1 MPSKSPSPNDEGNNI
16 NNDDDPTV
24 PSLPNLSTNFAMEGD
39 WRQKLQL
46 ESNNFNVMM
55 GGNNNMMLNHGF
67 VGNANYF
74 VGDTTTN
81 ATTATSVGGTVGMT
95 NNDGN
100 STPAA
105 AAAGA
110 GEGGGNITQEQME
123 AELKRMQKENEE
135 LMKLISSRQQQQLGG
150 GGSDFVTTAT
160 GVTNN
165 DNMNS
170 MMVPQKDGGA
180 ESDNHQLNKDG
191 GINNSEGQSKSD
203 TNGAAAVGMNT
214 NPATAIMGGMMM
226 GGMNNTMNMNM
237 MMPYSTM
244 MGGMN
249 DMMSFNNN
257 NSLMMPYSMG
267 QPSMNN
273 MSTSNNNTTTTS
285 INNTTNNEDSL
296 KLPSTRKH
304 PPSTKLIT
312 MALDSNEDPNWEERY
327 HELQLFKSQ
336 HGHTRVPARYKPNPK
351 LGRWV
356 MTQRRQFTVLMQGF
370 PSALTTERMNRLNEI
385 GFVWALRADPVT
397 MWNRKFGELKA
408 YKKLFGNC
416 MVPQRYQ
423 PNPKLGTWV
432 HTQRRQYK
440 LMIDGKKSAMNNEK
454 MAALDSIGFFWMAK
468 QKDGGEIGG
477 SAAAAAVPSLPPV
490 GKSEGYGEE
499 VDEDSGGED

>member
-1 MPSKSPSPNDEGNNI
+1 MPSKSPSPNDEGNN
-16 NNDDDPTV
+16 NNDDPTV

-105 AAAGA
+105 GAAA

-135 LMKLISSRQQQQLGG
+135 LMKLISSRQQQQQLG

-160 GVTNN
+160 AFGGSAGTNN
-165 DNMNS
+165 ENMNS

-203 TNGAAAVGMNT
+203 TNGAAAVGMNM
-214 NPATAIMGGMMM
+214 NPATAIMGGGMMM

-249 DMMSFNNN
+249 DMMNFNNN
-257 NSLMMPYSMG
+257 NSIMMPYSMG

-273 MSTSNNNTTTTS
+273 MSTSNNNTTMTS

-423 PNPKLGTWV
+423 REFIYNMGSTFFELTYFVAHIFNSFHFLLYTTTTNYSQPKTRDMGTHSKTPIQTNDRW
-432 HTQRRQYK
+432 
-440 LMIDGKKSAMNNEK
+440 
-454 MAALDSIGFFWMAK
+454 
-468 QKDGGEIGG
+468 
-477 SAAAAAVPSLPPV
+477 
-490 GKSEGYGEE
+490 
-499 VDEDSGGED
+499 